1 MKSFVSGSFRLNT
14 GYQAFFPEKINRTYE
29 FDDSGMLP
37 LLEQANLKLGELSTW
52 SELAPDIDQFIRLFV
67 VKEATFS
74 SRIEGTQTSVEEA
87 LLKEDDILPERRN
100 DWQEVNN
107 YIAAMN
113 ECLQLLPALP
123 LSSRMIKKA
132 HGILL
137 QGVRG
142 ESKMPGEFRTSQ
154 NWIGGAT
161 PMDAAFVPPPWTE
174 VEPLMGD
181 LENFLHNDNT
191 NLPHLLKIA
200 LAHYQFE
207 TIHPFLDGNGRIGR
221 LIIPLYLIAAGMLR
235 RPAFYLSDFIER
247 NKIHYYD
254 HLTRVRTQND
264 LRPWCRFFLAGT
276 VETCERSISAL
287 RSITA
292 LKKDCETVRL
302 PTLGRR
308 QPNAMVLLSR
318 LFTNPIIQADEVAAL
333 TGVSMVSSYKLLD
346 DFTRLGILK
355 EQTGYRR
362 NRVFVFREYL
372 DLFER

>member
-1 MKSFVSGSFRLNT
+1 MKSFISGSFRLNT

-29 FDDSGMLP
+29 FDDSSMLP
-37 LLEQANLKLGELSTW
+37 LLELTHLKLGELSTW

-67 VKEATFS
+67 VKEATCS
-74 SRIEGTQTSVEEA
+74 SRIEGAQTSVEEA
-87 LLKEDDILPERRN
+87 LLHEMDISPERKA

-113 ECLQLLPALP
+113 KCLQLLPSLP

-132 HGILL
+132 HAILL

-142 ESKMPGEFRTSQ
+142 ERKLPGEFRTSQ

-174 VEPLMGD
+174 VDGLMGD
-181 LENFLHNDNT
+181 LENFLHNENT

-207 TIHPFLDGNGRIGR
+207 SIHPFLDGNGRIGR
-221 LIIPLYLIAAGMLR
+221 LMIPLYLISAGILPK
-235 RPAFYLSDFIER
+235 PAFYLSDFIER
-247 NKIHYYD
+247 NKAHYYD
-254 HLTRVRTQND
+254 HLTKVRTQND
-264 LRPWCRFFLAGT
+264 LRPWFRFFLAGT
-276 VETCERSISAL
+276 VETCERSIDAL
-287 RSITA
+287 RKITA
-292 LKKDCETVRL
+292 LKKDCETQRL
-302 PTLGRR
+302 PTLGRK
-308 QPNAMVLLSR
+308 QPKAQLLLSR
-318 LFTNPIIQADEVAAL
+318 LFSYPIIRADEVAAL
-333 TGVSMVSSYKLLD
+333 AGMSLVSSYKLLN
-346 DFTRLGILK
+346 DFIRLGILK

-362 NRVFVFREYL
+362 NRVFVFRKYL

>member
-1 MKSFVSGSFRLNT
+1 MKSFISGYYRQNT
-14 GYQAFFPEKINRTYE
+14 GYSIFFPEKINRPYT
-29 FDDSGMLP
+29 FDDSSLLP
-37 LLEQANLKLGELSTW
+37 LLEQATLLLGELNAR

-87 LLKEDDILPERRN
+87 LLDAADIAPERRD

-107 YIAAMN
+107 YIEAMN
-113 ECLQLLPALP
+113 ECQHLLPSLP

-132 HGILL
+132 HAILM

-142 ESKMPGEFRTSQ
+142 ERKTPGAFRTSQ

-174 VEPLMGD
+174 VETLMGD
-181 LENFLHNDNT
+181 LENFLHNENT

-221 LIIPLYLIAAGMLR
+221 LIISLYLISAGILPK
-235 RPAFYLSDFIER
+235 PAFYLSDFIER
-247 NKIHYYD
+247 NKAHYYD

-264 LRPWCRFFLAGT
+264 LGPWFQFFLVGT
-276 VETCERSISAL
+276 IETCERSIAVL
-287 RSITA
+287 RAIGA
-292 LKKDCETVRL
+292 LKITCETIYL

-308 QPNAMVLLSR
+308 QANAHTLLSN
-318 LFTNPIIQADEVAAL
+318 LFSKPIVQADEVARL
-333 TGVSMVSSYKLLD
+333 TGVSLVSAYKLLN
-346 DFTRLGILK
+346 DFVRLGILHEK
-355 EQTGYRR
+355 TGYRR
-362 NRVFVFREYL
+362 NRVFVFRDYL
-372 DLFER
+372 NLFER